1 VAEAVECLL
10 CKCKIKFK
18 PPVPSKKKK
27 KSQAL
32 VAHTCNLTTQEAEMR
47 SSWFKA
53 SPGKKFKRPYIEK
66 THHKKRTSGVAQGV
80 DLTSKSQYCKKKK
93 KKKRERETGRD

>member
-1 VAEAVECLL
+1 
-10 CKCKIKFK
+10 
-18 PPVPSKKKK
+18 
-27 KSQAL
+27 
-32 VAHTCNLTTQEAEMR
+32 MR